1 MATAKTRS
9 DLSIVK
15 IWDNS
20 GKTWKEIDCGKPKI
34 GRKQTINKRT
44 ACNST
49 KPYELN
55 PGEAEYSV
63 ELPEVSIAHYGYF
76 DWVMNRQESKAPLN
90 ISIAVF
96 RYDYNG
102 KIVRDHYCKG
112 VTFESMDQEGN
123 DSFDMKGSALEHSK

>member
-15 IWDNS
+15 IWNS
-20 GKTWKEIDCGKPKI
+20 DSKKWAEIDCGKPKI

-63 ELPEVSIAHYGYF
+63 ELPEVSIAHYNYF
-76 DWVMNRQESKAPLN
+76 NWVMDRQESKAPLS

-96 RYDYNG
+96 RYDNNG
-102 KIVRDHYCKG
+102 KVVRDHYYKG

-123 DSFDMKGSALEHSK
+123 DAFDMKGSALEHSK